1 MKINSREKLLFLLLV
16 VFSLLLVGKSLMEGY
31 KLTEDISE
39 SEKAFYEWVMNKQEA
54 TYKGGQ
60 YKSGVLSIKLIAINE
75 REKDDVVYYVA
86 KSRKYLLKVIPFSDV
101 YIKEE
106 KDKFLEE

>member
-1 MKINSREKLLFLLLV
+1 MKINSREKLLFLLIV
-16 VFSLLLVGKSLMEGY
+16 VFSLLLVAKSLMEGY

-54 TYKGGQ
+54 TYNGGQ